1 MGLPQLMYAPDPV
14 RRRLIREL
22 TDLVQAAGA
31 QRGGLVWAPAG
42 EAAPVHR
49 HLVIGSAE
57 EGPWTRTL
65 DDVPRIAKAAT
76 LVGRLRGG
84 QTRNDRLAALF
95 LTEKEGALWFLFLSG
110 DRRLNLGREI
120 GDQVERV
127 AWRSVSALIE
137 LDDATVY
144 CGEKSPQDW
153 LAHGQW
159 AEGADRAEDALAAY
173 RAGTLSSLAHGNA
186 PLVGRSRWLVA
197 RMLRNLGRLPQ
208 ATTEFAL
215 ALSVAEAV
223 GDRPLQALV
232 HGAAAYNQFMLGNY
246 PAAREGYKTSID
258 LTHSLDPSD
267 PDVSLA
273 ISSGHHGMMSLL
285 RQVGEH
291 QEAIC
296 HGWKAFGAAQRKR
309 DRLSA
314 LVALGT
320 AWREI
325 GDLDASELA
334 YEVAI
339 ASDPTQET
347 RILALDAL
355 AFVSALRGDEAG
367 YRSRLRR
374 IPDEELQDSS
384 VSARTQIALFRGR
397 AEARLGYVDAATA
410 HAQDALRLAEEHRLG
425 KLIHDAD
432 ALLSSLAES
441 PEQPRPVV
449 APVLEESTAEVKREL
464 RALHETVLV

>member
-1 MGLPQLMYAPDPV
+1 MGLHQIIYAADPV

-22 TDLVQAAGA
+22 TDLVQATGA
-31 QRGGLVWAPAG
+31 QRGGLLWAPAG
-42 EAAPVHR
+42 EASPVHR
-49 HLVIGSAE
+49 HLVVGATE
-57 EGPWTRTL
+57 EGSWTRTL
-65 DDVPRIAKAAT
+65 GDVPRIAKAAT

-95 LTEKEGALWFLFLSG
+95 LTEKNGALWFLFLSG
-110 DRRLNLGREI
+110 DRRLSLGREI

-127 AWRSVSALIE
+127 AWRAVSALIE

-144 CGEKSPQDW
+144 RGERSPQDW
-153 LAHGQW
+153 LAHGEW
-159 AEGADRAEDALAAY
+159 AEGADRLEDALAAY
-173 RAGTLSSLAHGNA
+173 RAGTLSSLAHGDA
-186 PLVGRSRWLVA
+186 ALVGRSRWLVA

-215 ALSVAEAV
+215 ALSVADAV
-223 GDRPLQALV
+223 GDRSLQALV
-232 HGAAAYNQFMLGNY
+232 HGAAAYNQLMLGNY
-246 PAAREGYKTSID
+246 PAAREAYKTSID
-258 LTHSLDPSD
+258 LTHSLDPND

-285 RQVGEH
+285 REVGEH

-296 HGWKAFGAAQRKR
+296 YGWKAFHSASRER
-309 DRLSA
+309 DRLST

-320 AWREI
+320 TWREI
-325 GDLDASELA
+325 GDLDASEYA
-334 YEVAI
+334 YEI
-339 ASDPTQET
+339 AATLAST
-347 RILALDAL
+347 RDVRVLALDAL

-367 YRSRLRR
+367 YRSKLRR
-374 IPDEELQDSS
+374 IPDEDVLASS

-397 AEARLGYVDAATA
+397 AEARLGYVDAATE
-410 HAQDALRLAEEHRLG
+410 HAQNALRLAEEHRLG

-432 ALLSSLAES
+432 ALLTRLAET
-441 PEQPRPVV
+441 PEQPRPIV

-464 RALHETVLV
+464 RTLHETVVA